1 MIRAFSYLLILMG
14 CVFLADAAYDQ
25 NTGVAD
31 AVAPRGAR
39 RYIISREK
47 DPAQFRSLMAYQW
60 FRGSMTLMGG
70 LIILGICR
78 RADRLDPLSPDFA
91 GSNALDELHQ
101 TLTDA
106 EKRKLPKE

>member
-39 RYIISREK
+39 RYIIAREK